1 MSKPKFK
8 SILPCLLKN
17 LLGTFL
23 IFFSLCIVPH
33 ALAADPKPDPKAV
46 EWANK
51 NPWFQEMGEM
61 RDFAF
66 QIHDDLVRQGGP
78 IGDDA
83 YYQAIESA
91 VRSKFPDYFKDSR
104 SVKHDSSIELLNN
117 YLQEMEST
125 TATLETIEVDGVFEM
140 AKRGCKKEGVY
151 ELRSKKNKQSFGMLL
166 CHKGTAKVWRGS
178 PGNIQE
184 LSLDWSYVSGGKA
197 NGSLKSYSS
206 DGRVDAEWGFANGEH
221 DGARLYYSSGELM
234 AENAYKK
241 GIQHGLSRSYRKDG
255 SVSTEDEYDSGKK
268 VASKMFFENGK
279 TVQEC
284 KIRYE
289 KDLNIETCSW
299 FNGTSTSSTYLNGK
313 KHGKSRIFSETG
325 QLVSETIYKQGQ
337 FIQGN
342 HKQMWFHGTKDQ
354 PIYFDSIEVIKD
366 GVCVHR
372 AAATGK
378 ELGTYMIGTGH
389 CK

>member
-51 NPWFQEMGEM
+51 NPWFKEMGEM

-66 QIHDDLVRQGGP
+66 QVHDDLVRQGGA

-104 SVKHDSSIELLNN
+104 SAKHDSSIELLNN
-117 YLQEMEST
+117 YLQEMGSA
-125 TATLETIEVDGVFEM
+125 TATLETIEVNGVFEM

-151 ELRSKKNKQSFGMLL
+151 EMRSKKNKQSFGTLL

-184 LSLDWSYVSGGKA
+184 LSFDWSYVSGGKA

-206 DGRVDAEWGFANGEH
+206 DGRVNTEWGFVNGEH
-221 DGARLYYSSGELM
+221 DGVDRTYDPSGELM
-234 AENAYKK
+234 SESAYKK
-241 GIQHGLSRSYRKDG
+241 GIQHGLRRIYSKG
-255 SVSTEDEYDSGKK
+255 NVSMEFEYDSGKK
-268 VASKMFFENGK
+268 VSHKSFFDNGK
-279 TVQEC
+279 TVYEC

-289 KDLNIETCSW
+289 KELQIETCSW
-299 FNGTSTSSTYLNGK
+299 FDGTSTTSTYLNDK
-313 KHGKSRIFSETG
+313 KHGKSRTFSEAG
-325 QLVSETIYKQGQ
+325 QLVSERIYNQGQ

-378 ELGTYMIGTGH
+378 ELGTYMIEKGR
-389 CK
+389 CE

>member
-1 MSKPKFK
+1 MSKPKSK
-8 SILPCLLKN
+8 STLPCLLKN

-33 ALAADPKPDPKAV
+33 ALAADPKPEPKAV

-51 NPWFQEMGEM
+51 NPWFKEMGEM

-66 QIHDDLVRQGGP
+66 QVHDDLVRQGGP

-91 VRSKFPDYFKDSR
+91 VRSKFPDYFKDTR
-104 SVKHDSSIELLNN
+104 SAKHDSSIELLNN
-117 YLQEMEST
+117 YLQEIEYA
-125 TATLETIEVDGVFEM
+125 TATLKSIEVNDAIEM
-140 AKRGCKKEGVY
+140 ARRGCKKEGVY
-151 ELRSKKNKQSFGMLL
+151 ELRFKENKQAHTLL
-166 CHKGTAKVWRGS
+166 CHKGSAKVWIGS
-178 PGNIQE
+178 PSNIQE
-184 LSLDWSYVSGGKA
+184 LRYDWSYVSGGKA

-206 DGRVDAEWGFANGEH
+206 DRRVGAEWGFVNGER
-221 DGARLYYSSGELM
+221 DGVDRIYYSSGELRY
-234 AENAYKK
+234 EDAYKK
-241 GIQHGLSRSYRKDG
+241 GIQHGLSRSYNKDG
-255 SVSTEDEYDSGKK
+255 SVSMEDEYVSGKK
-268 VASKMFFENGK
+268 MANKTLLDNGEV
-279 TVQEC
+279 TMEC

-299 FNGTSTSSTYLNGK
+299 FDGTSTTSTYLNGK
-313 KHGKSRIFSETG
+313 KHGKSRIFSKTG
-325 QLVSETIYKQGQ
+325 QLVSERIYNQGQ

-342 HKQMWFHGTKDQ
+342 YKQMWFQGTKDQ

-366 GVCVHR
+366 GVCVHLH
-372 AAATGK
+372 AATGK
-378 ELGTYMIGTGH
+378 ELGTYKIGIGH